1 MAARRK
7 ARAALAANR
16 QEGYSTMATI
26 SAAMVK
32 ELRESTGAGM
42 MDCKAALTETAGD
55 MQSAQDWLRK
65 KGLSKAAKKAG
76 RVAAEGL
83 IGVLTSDVRGVVVEV
98 NSETDFVARNEQFQG
113 LVKMIAQVALRVGGD
128 VEAIKAAKVGD
139 VTVETAIA
147 DAIATIGENMTL
159 RRAALLE
166 VGQGVV
172 ASYVHGAV
180 VDGAGKMGVLVA
192 LESAGKTDE
201 LAHLGRQLAMHVA
214 ATNPQALGP
223 DGLDPAVVKREKD
236 VLSDKYRQQGK
247 PENVIEKIIESG
259 LKTYY
264 KEVCLL
270 EQAFIH
276 DEKGK
281 SVAQAVKEAEGKIGA
296 PVKITGFVRYAL
308 GEGIEKQESDFA
320 AEVAAAS
327 GKK

>member
-1 MAARRK
+1 
-7 ARAALAANR
+7 
-16 QEGYSTMATI
+16 MATI
-26 SAAMVK
+26 SAGMVK

-42 MDCKAALTETAGD
+42 MDCKAALTETDGD
-55 MQSAQDWLRK
+55 MTAAQDWLRK

-83 IGVLTSDVRGVVVEV
+83 IGAVTSGTRGVVVEV

-113 LVKMIAQVALRVGGD
+113 LVKMVAQVALKTGAD
-128 VEAIKAAKVGD
+128 VEKIKAAKVGD
-139 VTVETAIA
+139 VTVERAIS
-147 DAIATIGENMTL
+147 DAIATIGENMSL
-159 RRAALLE
+159 RRAHLLE
-166 VGQGVV
+166 VGNGVV

-180 VDGAGKMGVLVA
+180 VEGAGKMGVLVA
-192 LESAGKTDE
+192 LESTGKTDE
-201 LAHLGRQLAMHVA
+201 LAALGRQLAMHVA
-214 ATNPQALGP
+214 ATNPLALDP
-223 DGLDPAVVKREKD
+223 AGLDPVTVKREKD
-236 VLSDKYRQQGK
+236 VLADKYRQQGK
-247 PENVIEKIIESG
+247 PEAMIEKIVESG

-276 DEKGK
+276 DTGK
-281 SVAQAVKEAEGKIGA
+281 SVTQAVKEAEGKVGG